1 MQQSRLTK
9 IFIIA
14 LGYTL
19 GFSLLFPY
27 VVMLI
32 TSLKSP
38 SEVFSIP
45 PTFFPVEWTFKNYI
59 DIWNVIPLGTYL
71 LNTIGVAVGATILAL
86 FCAIPASYVLSRL
99 QFKGKRMYM
108 YLVLVTQM
116 FSPIVLL
123 VGLYRVIHWLGLMD
137 TIWGL
142 ILVNAAFT
150 QAFAIWLL
158 TGYFSTIPRELEQAA
173 WIDGCT
179 RFKALRKV
187 VLPLAV
193 PGIITTVIFVF
204 VMTWNEFVV
213 ALTIIS
219 SNEAKP
225 LTVGIYAFFGMFNIQ
240 WQYVFATSLI
250 ATVPVVLLFL
260 SVDKYLVSGLTA
272 GAVKD

>member
-1 MQQSRLTK
+1 MQQSASTK
-9 IFIIA
+9 ITVTV
-14 LGYTL
+14 LGYIL
-19 GFSLLFPY
+19 GIILLFPY

-32 TSLKSP
+32 TSFKSP
-38 SEVFSIP
+38 SEVFAIP
-45 PTFFPVEWTFKNYI
+45 PTFLPVDWTFNNYI
-59 DIWNVIPLGTYL
+59 DIWTVIPLGTYL
-71 LNTIGVAVGATILAL
+71 LNTIGVAIGATLLAL
-86 FCAIPASYVLSRL
+86 LCAIPAAYVLSRM
-99 QFKGKRMYM
+99 QFKGKRVYM

-123 VGLYRVIHWLGLMD
+123 VGLYRVINWLGLMD

-179 RFKALRKV
+179 RFKALRKI
-187 VLPLAV
+187 VLPLSV

-213 ALTIIS
+213 ALTVIS

-240 WQYVFATSLI
+240 WQYVFATSI
-250 ATVPVVLLFL
+250 VAIIPVVLLFL